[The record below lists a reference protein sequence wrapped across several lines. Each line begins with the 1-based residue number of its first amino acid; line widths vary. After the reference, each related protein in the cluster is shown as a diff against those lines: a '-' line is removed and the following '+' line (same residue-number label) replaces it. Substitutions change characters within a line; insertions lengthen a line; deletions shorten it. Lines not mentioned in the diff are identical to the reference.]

1 MAEAKIRI
9 ELDAEGA
16 KRKLE
21 RFDEDREK
29 ARKKTEKAERR
40 QAQRAKKD
48 RRESRLGAAA
58 GVIVAIKSPKLS
70 AIQKRAEEA
79 GGTIKVASQM
89 ITKLS
94 ALVSAAE
101 AAGDTVSIIAGAL
114 EAGGP
119 LAKAIA
125 SPLKEVAGGLKATAV
140 PKTLLEQARI
150 TAGAVAPFAAAGI
163 PLDAEQIL
171 EVREF
176 AKLQAQNKIEE
187 ELRAKKKFGRAVAN
201 VIADITGLGG

>member
-1 MAEAKIRI
+1 MADTKIRI

-16 KRKLE
+16 KQKLK
-21 RFDEDREK
+21 RFDEDRAK
-29 ARKKTEKAERR
+29 ARKKTAKAEKR
-40 QAQRAKKD
+40 QAAKAK
-48 RRESRLGAAA
+48 REKRDGALTAAA
-58 GVIVAIKSPKLS
+58 GVVVAIKSPKLS

-94 ALVSAAE
+94 ALVTAAE
-101 AAGDTVSIIAGAL
+101 VAGDTVSMIAGAL

-119 LAKAIA
+119 ISKMIA
-125 SPLKEVAGGLKATAV
+125 APLKEVAGGLKATAV

-171 EVREF
+171 QIRDF
-176 AKLQAQNKIEE
+176 AALQASNKIEE
-187 ELRAKKKFGRAVAN
+187 ELRAKKKFGRAVGN
-201 VIADITGLGG
+201 VLAEITGVGG

>member
-1 MAEAKIRI
+1 MADTKIRI

-16 KRKLE
+16 KQKLK

-29 ARKKTEKAERR
+29 ARKKTAKAEKR
-40 QAQRAKKD
+40 QAAKAK
-48 RRESRLGAAA
+48 REKRDGALTAAA
-58 GVIVAIKSPKLS
+58 GVVVAIKSPKLS

-101 AAGDTVSIIAGAL
+101 VAGDTVSMIAGAL

-119 LAKAIA
+119 LSKMIA
-125 SPLKEVAGGLKATAV
+125 GPLKEVAGGLKATAV
-140 PKTLLEQARI
+140 PRTLLEQARI

-163 PLDAEQIL
+163 PLDAEQVL
-171 EVREF
+171 EIREF
-176 AKLQAQNKIEE
+176 AQLQASNKIEE

-201 VIADITGLGG
+201 VIADITGMGG